1 MPGQDARPPA
11 GAPPRFYGYTI
22 VVAASMSMVLIFSVH
37 YAFGVFFKPMS
48 TEFGWT
54 RAMTAGAFS
63 LVWISQGLLA
73 SVMGGLND
81 RFGPR
86 LVLTVSGCLI
96 GAGWL
101 LTSQISAVWQLYL
114 FYGVMVGAGLG
125 GTFVPLTSTTARW
138 FVAKRGLMTGF
149 VTAGVGL
156 GTFVGPP
163 IANWLIGVYSWR
175 TSYIILGSI
184 VLIGTVVA
192 AQFLK
197 RDPAQLGTRP
207 YGESARPRG
216 ELSAV
221 AGGRSLRE
229 AASTRQFWTMCAAF
243 FCYGFSLSAILLH
256 LAPHA
261 TDLGISAS
269 GGAALLSVIG
279 GASVVGKV
287 LLGGLADRI
296 GNKQVFVVSFVLLAA
311 SLFWLVPVRQL
322 WALYLFAGMFGFAYG
337 GLATAHSPLVAWLFG
352 MRQHGLIFG
361 VSFNG
366 WTIGCAIG
374 PLVAGYLFDA
384 SRSYQVA
391 FLLCAISAVIGL
403 ALTAS
408 LTPVV
413 KELGYSTQ
421 RGPLQPAPA
430 SSHAE

>member
-1 MPGQDARPPA
+1 MSGQDVRRATGTQPES
-11 GAPPRFYGYTI
+11 FYGYTI
-22 VVAASMSMVLIFSVH
+22 VVAASLSMVLIFSVH
-37 YAFGVFFKPMS
+37 YAFGVFFKPLS
-48 TEFGWT
+48 NEFGWT

-96 GAGWL
+96 GGGWL
-101 LTSQISAVWQLYL
+101 LTSQIGALWQLYL
-114 FYGVMVGAGLG
+114 FYGVIVGAGLG

-138 FVAKRGLMTGF
+138 FVAKRGLMTGI
-149 VTAGVGL
+149 VTAGVGI

-163 IANWLIGVYSWR
+163 VANWLIGMYSWR
-175 TSYIILGSI
+175 ASYVILGSI
-184 VLIGTVVA
+184 VLVGTVIA
-192 AQFLK
+192 AQFLR
-197 RDPAQLGTRP
+197 RDPAQMGTRP
-207 YGESARPRG
+207 HGERERPAH
-216 ELSAV
+216 EASAV
-221 AGGRSLRE
+221 AGGRSLKE

-269 GGAALLSVIG
+269 GAATLLSVIG

-296 GNKQVFVVSFVLLAA
+296 GNKQVYVVSFILMSA

-322 WALYLFAGMFGFAYG
+322 WTLYLFAVVFGFAYG

-366 WTIGCAIG
+366 WTLGCAIG
-374 PLVAGYLFDA
+374 PLVAGYLFDV
-384 SRSYQVA
+384 SHTYQVA
-391 FLLCAISAVIGL
+391 FLICAVSAIIGL
-403 ALTAS
+403 ALTTS

-413 KELGYSTQ
+413 EETRFSTH
-421 RGPLQPAPA
+421 RGPLQPA
-430 SSHAE
+430 SLHAE

>member
-1 MPGQDARPPA
+1 
-11 GAPPRFYGYTI
+11 
-22 VVAASMSMVLIFSVH
+22 
-37 YAFGVFFKPMS
+37 
-48 TEFGWT
+48 
-54 RAMTAGAFS
+54 
-63 LVWISQGLLA
+63 
-73 SVMGGLND
+73 
-81 RFGPR
+81 
-86 LVLTVSGCLI
+86 
-96 GAGWL
+96 
-101 LTSQISAVWQLYL
+101 
-114 FYGVMVGAGLG
+114 
-125 GTFVPLTSTTARW
+125 
-138 FVAKRGLMTGF
+138 
-149 VTAGVGL
+149 
-156 GTFVGPP
+156 
-163 IANWLIGVYSWR
+163 
-175 TSYIILGSI
+175 
-184 VLIGTVVA
+184 
-192 AQFLK
+192 
-197 RDPAQLGTRP
+197 
-207 YGESARPRG
+207 
-216 ELSAV
+216 
-221 AGGRSLRE
+221 
-229 AASTRQFWTMCAAF
+229 
-243 FCYGFSLSAILLH
+243 
-256 LAPHA
+256 
-261 TDLGISAS
+261 LGISAS

-322 WALYLFAGMFGFAYG
+322 WALYLFAGVFGFAYG

>member
-1 MPGQDARPPA
+1 MPGQDVRHAD
-11 GAPPRFYGYTI
+11 GAPSGTFYGYTI

-48 TEFGWT
+48 SEFGWT

-86 LVLTVSGCLI
+86 LVLTVCGCLI

-114 FYGVMVGAGLG
+114 FYGVIVGAGLG

-149 VTAGVGL
+149 VTAGVGI

-163 IANWLIGVYSWR
+163 IANWLIGFYSWR
-175 TSYIILGSI
+175 TSYIILGSV
-184 VLIGTVVA
+184 VLVGTVIG
-192 AQFLK
+192 AQFLR
-197 RDPAQLGTRP
+197 RDPAQMGTRP
-207 YGESARPRG
+207 FGERERPVHEASAMA
-216 ELSAV
+216 S
-221 AGGRSLRE
+221 GRSLKE
-229 AASTRQFWTMCAAF
+229 AAATWQFWTMCAAF

-269 GGAALLSVIG
+269 GAATLLSVIG
-279 GASVVGKV
+279 GASVAGKV
-287 LLGGLADRI
+287 LLGGLADRT
-296 GNKQVFVVSFVLLAA
+296 GNKQIYVVSFILMSA
-311 SLFWLVPVRQL
+311 SLFWLVPARQL
-322 WALYLFAGMFGFAYG
+322 WALYLFATAFGFAYG

-366 WTIGCAIG
+366 WTLGCAVG

-384 SRSYQVA
+384 SHNYQVA
-391 FLLCAISAVIGL
+391 FLTCAISAMIGL
-403 ALTAS
+403 ALTAT

-413 KELGYSTQ
+413 GKMSYSEQ
-421 RGPLQPAPA
+421 RGSLQPA
-430 SSHAE
+430 SSHAD